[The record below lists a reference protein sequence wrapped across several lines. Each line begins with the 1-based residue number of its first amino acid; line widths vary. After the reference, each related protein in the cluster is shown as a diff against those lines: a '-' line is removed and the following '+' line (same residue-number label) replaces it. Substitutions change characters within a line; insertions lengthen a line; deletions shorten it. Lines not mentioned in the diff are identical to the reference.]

1 MLYKNVVIRVDSGKE
16 IGWGH
21 MMRCFSLAEALTS
34 KNVKVSFISRK
45 LSGSLCEFIK
55 ENGFEIHYL
64 PNKGLENDA
73 EKTIEIINRLN
84 SIDWLIVDNYELDK
98 KWETILR
105 PHVKRI
111 MVIDDM
117 TKREHDCDLI
127 LDQNL
132 YQNMKNCY
140 EGLIPPNC
148 KKLIGPKFALLRKE
162 FLQVRKNLRKRD
174 GEIKRILI
182 SFGSNDPT
190 NETIKVLDAINQLE
204 NKQIKVDLLLGI
216 SNKTSK
222 SIKKLYSKT
231 SNITCH
237 QSTNIAH
244 LMNKADLSIGAGG
257 STTWERCCLGL
268 PSIVSILSKDQYEL
282 TKTLANEGC
291 VINLGS
297 ANTVNSKDYAKAI
310 KNMDSVIIKKISEK
324 CMHLVDGEGSI
335 RVAKK
340 ICSMYGMEIHDS
352 N

>member
-1 MLYKNVVIRVDSGKE
+1 MSKNIVIRVDSGKE

-21 MMRCFSLAEALTS
+21 MMRCFSLAEMLRS

-45 LSGSLCEFIK
+45 LSGSLCKFIK
-55 ENGFEIHYL
+55 ENRFEVHHL

-73 EKTIEIINRLN
+73 EKTIKIIGKLN

-117 TKREHDCDLI
+117 TKREHECDLI

-140 EGLIPPNC
+140 GGLIPPNC

-162 FLQVRKNLRKRD
+162 FRLIRKNLKNRD

-190 NETIKVLDAINQLE
+190 NETLKVLESINHI
-204 NKQIKVDLLLGI
+204 NKQIKFDLVLGI
-216 SNKTSK
+216 LDKKSK
-222 SIKKLYSKT
+222 GIKKMCSKI
-231 SNITCH
+231 SNITCYD
-237 QSTNIAH
+237 QTINISQ
-244 LMNKADLSIGAGG
+244 LMKKSDLSIGAGG

-268 PSIVSILSKDQYEL
+268 PSIVSIAAENQREL
-282 TKTLANEGC
+282 TEAVSKNGC
-291 VINLGS
+291 SINLGL
-297 ANTVNSKDYAKAI
+297 VNKLSSKDYQKAI
-310 KNMDSVIIKKISEK
+310 NSIDSSSLTRMSQK
-324 CMHLVDGEGSI
+324 CMQLVDGNGVY
-335 RVAKK
+335 RVVDVLL
-340 ICSMYGMEIHDS
+340 SM
-352 N
+352 